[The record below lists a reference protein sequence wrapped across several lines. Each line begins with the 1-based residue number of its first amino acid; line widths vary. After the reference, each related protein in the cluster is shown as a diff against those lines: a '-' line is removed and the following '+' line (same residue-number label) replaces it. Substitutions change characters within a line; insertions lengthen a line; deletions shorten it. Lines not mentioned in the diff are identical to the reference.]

1 MSTWRGE
8 VHAVVAGG
16 GTRQLLVDARRRRTA
31 TVHGPPVGHDPALEA
46 HLALEVGLQ
55 HLVKVR
61 VKVGVGVG
69 VGVRARARV
78 RVRVRVGTSAV
89 RSVRSTCALPHACS

>member
-1 MSTWRGE
+1 M
-8 VHAVVAGG
+8 HAVVAGG
-16 GTRQLLVDARRRRTA
+16 GTRQLLVDARRRRAA

-61 VKVGVGVG
+61 VRVGVRVR
-69 VGVRARARV
+69 VRVRARARARARV